1 MVGPVGSVEQTGRR
15 CPTLGQQA
23 LWIRDALLLQ
33 MGEDLVD
40 HCRIL
45 DAGNHIDSAA
55 AGTAG
60 FDVDIEYAPSSKADV
75 GAFIL

>member
-1 MVGPVGSVEQTGRR
+1 
-15 CPTLGQQA
+15 
-23 LWIRDALLLQ
+23 

-40 HCRIL
+40 YCRVF
-45 DAGNHIDSAA
+45 DAGDHFDGAT

>member
-1 MVGPVGSVEQTGRR
+1 
-15 CPTLGQQA
+15 
-23 LWIRDALLLQ
+23 

-40 HCRIL
+40 DRRIL
-45 DAGNHIDSAA
+45 DAGDHFGGAA

-60 FDVDIEYAPSSKADV
+60 FDVDIEYASSSKADV